1 MPTAEG
7 FRYFLTIVDDHT
19 RVTWSYL
26 LRTKDEVLSV
36 FPKFIQMI
44 ETQYKTSIKTVR
56 SDNAPELKFI
66 DLYKKKG
73 IVAYHSCP

>member
-1 MPTAEG
+1 MPTAKG

-26 LRTKDEVLSV
+26 LCTKDEVLSV

-73 IVAYHSCP
+73 IVAYYSCP